1 MEHCLPIRVIN
12 LQRDYD
18 GKEHST
24 KLLFD
29 KGHWWVYWVS
39 SLWFQR
45 ENLQNVLAT
54 YLLLRSWAR
63 RFFYGYVRCSYCC
76 LAADII
82 YLQVWERKKA
92 NIQFLLC
99 WREDYY
105 CVGSLP
111 EWVTGNCLASVLR
124 VISQLIYF
132 ESSRALR
139 YGTISNTMKRTLEII
154 SSKIFTIYTF

>member
-76 LAADII
+76 LAADIFKS
-82 YLQVWERKKA
+82 LREKKGQYP
-92 NIQFLLC
+92 IPSLLEGGLLLC
-99 WREDYY
+99 RLITWVSNRKLFSF
-105 CVGSLP
+105 CVKGDKPAHLFWKFS
-111 EWVTGNCLASVLR
+111 C
-124 VISQLIYF
+124 I
-132 ESSRALR
+132 
-139 YGTISNTMKRTLEII
+139 
-154 SSKIFTIYTF
+154 KIWYNF